1 MFQDRTLW
9 LLVAVLVAFAGILIS
24 LAVQRIEQWI
34 TQCQQ
39 CFLYEHSNAMRVL
52 PSVNAR
58 YEGYFYDYQD
68 SFSYHAKLD
77 SKQKFDRFDA
87 RGYFATVVRGTL
99 LTWEELVGC
108 AASNDCCY
116 TEYRQEC
123 DHLIEYSPTPSKVPW
138 YFISRERYRRFE
150 CAEFR
155 SAMLSPK
162 HRLDVRVSWS
172 YTSPAGRNSYVDSEM
187 FDLIDVACQI
197 KRTYERLSYEETA
210 RYQRSLI
217 TNSVR
222 FKVFRRD
229 GYRCQICG
237 RTQADG
243 VKLVVDHI
251 IPVAKG
257 GTSDMDNL
265 QTLCFE
271 CNSGKSAHSM

>member
-1 MFQDRTLW
+1 MSQDWALW
-9 LLVAVLVAFAGILIS
+9 LPIAALVALAGVVIG
-24 LAVQRIEQWI
+24 LAMQQI
-34 TQCQQ
+34 TQCRRR
-39 CFLYEHSNAMRVL
+39 FLYEHSKAMRTL
-52 PSVNAR
+52 PDINAR

-68 SFSYHAKLD
+68 GFSYRVKLD

-87 RGYFATVVRGTL
+87 QGYFAAVVREML
-99 LTWEELVGC
+99 PTWEELAGC

-123 DHLIEYSPTPSKVPW
+123 DHLIKHSPTPKKVPW
-138 YFISRERYRRFE
+138 YLVSRKHYRRFE

-162 HRLDVRVSWS
+162 HRLDVSVSWG
-172 YTSPAGRNSYVDSEM
+172 YTSPAGRNSYADSET
-187 FDLIDVACQI
+187 FDLSDVTRQI
-197 KRTYERLSYEETA
+197 KRTHERLSYEETA

-222 FKVFRRD
+222 FKVFKRD

-243 VKLVVDHI
+243 AKLVVDHI
-251 IPVAKG
+251 VPVAKG

-271 CNSGKSAHSM
+271 CNSGKSDRSM